1 MQDDRDRAARGQR
14 PRAAPQRDR
23 DPAGAR
29 PPEHRADLRV
39 VRGPPQA
46 RDVHHHGDVHRRRA
60 RLADEDAPPRLR
72 REGGGDPR
80 REDALGHLLLPP
92 ARRRPPRH
100 QVRAPARAPA
110 RARAR
115 ARRPLPPRRPRPPAP
130 PPRRRR
136 AHRPSSPAPRLDNF
150 IYEDEAEDAEL
161 KLIDFGFAVEVAPG
175 REAMWEQIG
184 TPSYMAPELWAD
196 HAKEYDSSVRRR
208 KRPAAPKAPARR
220 RPPAACPPRPP
231 ALPRRARSPAA
242 PSPLCR
248 WTCGRSAW

>member
-100 QVRAPARAPA
+100 QVRPPA
-110 RARAR
+110 RARAPP
-115 ARRPLPPRRPRPPAP
+115 ARRPTSPRPPAP

-136 AHRPSSPAPRLDNF
+136 AHRPLLFGARLDNF

-208 KRPAAPKAPARR
+208 KRPPAPPRPK
-220 RPPAACPPRPP
+220 RPPAARDR
-231 ALPRRARSPAA
+231 ARRPRRARSPAA
-242 PSPLCR
+242 PSPLRR